1 MSVPPFNGARGGG
14 SGDGR
19 PASGWAGGGPR
30 IDGDWLRW
38 AMDRMAEM
46 VDPARPLYTRRS
58 FTDVYRRAREWLAE
72 QFEEAGLMVTMDA
85 AANLSGRLEG
95 TRPGAPAIVLGSHT
109 DSVPAGGRFDG
120 TLGVMAALAVARAL
134 RDGGVRLAHPLE
146 IVDFLA
152 EEPSDYGVSCVGSR
166 AMAGALTQAML
177 DARNPAGET
186 LAEGIRRMGGRPE
199 HIAEGRPLRDPAEL
213 AAFMELHIE
222 QGPVLDAEDVPVGVV
237 TGIVGIRR
245 SDVRF
250 VGRADH
256 AGTMPM
262 DRRRDALVGAA
273 EFIALT
279 HELARRYA
287 GAGGSGTWP
296 GAGPAANG
304 PERLP
309 APAGGGAGFVATVGQ
324 VHVHPNASNVVP
336 GRADL
341 VLEVRSLDVDDIRRF
356 EAELL
361 AAAGRA
367 AEARGLR
374 LEVEALTEAAPTP
387 CAPLIV
393 DTFREAVARR
403 GYRVIELASGAGH
416 DAAQMARLCPS
427 GMLFVCCKDGASHHP
442 DEWVAPEDM
451 VAGAEVFLEAVLELD
466 GRLAAAVRP

>member
-1 MSVPPFNGARGGG
+1 
-14 SGDGR
+14 
-19 PASGWAGGGPR
+19 
-30 IDGDWLRW
+30 
-38 AMDRMAEM
+38 
-46 VDPARPLYTRRS
+46 
-58 FTDVYRRAREWLAE
+58 
-72 QFEEAGLMVTMDA
+72 
-85 AANLSGRLEG
+85 
-95 TRPGAPAIVLGSHT
+95 
-109 DSVPAGGRFDG
+109 
-120 TLGVMAALAVARAL
+120 
-134 RDGGVRLAHPLE
+134 
-146 IVDFLA
+146 
-152 EEPSDYGVSCVGSR
+152 
-166 AMAGALTQAML
+166 
-177 DARNPAGET
+177 
-186 LAEGIRRMGGRPE
+186 
-199 HIAEGRPLRDPAEL
+199 
-213 AAFMELHIE
+213 
-222 QGPVLDAEDVPVGVV
+222 
-237 TGIVGIRR
+237 
-245 SDVRF
+245 
-250 VGRADH
+250 
-256 AGTMPM
+256 
-262 DRRRDALVGAA
+262 
-273 EFIALT
+273 IALT

-341 VLEVRSLDVDDIRRF
+341 VLEVRSLDVDDIRR
-356 EAELL
+356 
-361 AAAGRA
+361 
-367 AEARGLR
+367 

-442 DEWVAPEDM
+442 DEWVPPEDM